1 MCHYTCCYYR
11 EKCFYSSNPLINV
24 FSILIASKLTQ
35 TVSLTF
41 LNFATTLL
49 LRRLFTSLV
58 CMFLTDAMYTAI
70 SLTIGAMLV
79 GWIYTREVQTNWGTV
94 LDAKSYVDAL
104 NGILHLRTIRQ
115 HVRLKNVSKLR
126 SQCLNTTFI
135 TIALII
141 VRNIFIKLFFFY
153 YLSL

>member
-11 EKCFYSSNPLINV
+11 SNCFYSSIPLINV

-41 LNFATTLL
+41 LNFTSTLL

-115 HVRLKNVSKLR
+115 HVRFKNVQS
-126 SQCLNTTFI
+126 
-135 TIALII
+135 
-141 VRNIFIKLFFFY
+141 
-153 YLSL
+153 

>member
-1 MCHYTCCYYR
+1 MCHDTCCYYR
-11 EKCFYSSNPLINV
+11 EKCFYSSIPLINV
-24 FSILIASKLTQ
+24 FSIIIASNQ
-35 TVSLTF
+35 HPVSLTF

-115 HVRLKNVSKLR
+115 HVRFKNVQS
-126 SQCLNTTFI
+126 
-135 TIALII
+135 
-141 VRNIFIKLFFFY
+141 
-153 YLSL
+153 

>member
-11 EKCFYSSNPLINV
+11 EKCFYSSIPLINV

-115 HVRLKNVSKLR
+115 HVRLKNVQS
-126 SQCLNTTFI
+126 
-135 TIALII
+135 
-141 VRNIFIKLFFFY
+141 
-153 YLSL
+153 